1 MLVYAVI
8 GGVGF
13 LILLV
18 MLILGDVG
26 GDHEL
31 PSGDVDAGGFEA
43 GHAEFG
49 HEGGPSVFSLRIM
62 SAFLTAFGVGG
73 VVARFMDLS
82 HVAAS
87 AIGVAAGV
95 VMAGIVY
102 QFARIL
108 YGQQASSEVKMATLV
123 GQSAQVA
130 IPIPR
135 GGVGQV
141 TLVAGGE
148 RTMQIAR
155 SRDGEPIAAGA
166 DVTITAVAG
175 EAVIV
180 DRPPGAARPA
190 PAPVPPGDPS

>member
-1 MLVYAVI
+1 MLVYAAI
-8 GGVGF
+8 GAVGF
-13 LILLV
+13 LLLLF
-18 MLILGDVG
+18 MLIFGDMG

-31 PSGDVDAGGFEA
+31 PAGDIDGGHFD
-43 GHAEFG
+43 FG

-73 VVARFMDLS
+73 VVARFLDLS
-82 HVAAS
+82 HIAAS
-87 AIGVAAGV
+87 GIGVASGV
-95 VMAGIVY
+95 VLSGLVY

-108 YGQQASSEVKMATLV
+108 YSQQASSEVQMATLV
-123 GQSAQVA
+123 GASAQVA
-130 IPIPR
+130 IGIPR
-135 GGVGQV
+135 AGVGQV

-155 SRDGEPIAAGA
+155 SRDGEPIPAGA
-166 DVTITAVAG
+166 DVIITAVSG

-180 DRPPGAARPA
+180 DRPPGAAPPS